1 MVPVAETKL
10 IMEGLAQANF
20 RGLEGLLKE
29 KPKDVE
35 GWRFARGQALL
46 IAETGNL
53 LMLRPPRNPGEKPWM
68 DRATDLRTTAT
79 QLARSLADRDYEK
92 SRRGLRTL
100 ASSCNACHKGFRVKE
115 HIVPFAEKEDVE
127 EKE

>member
-1 MVPVAETKL
+1 
-10 IMEGLAQANF
+10 
-20 RGLEGLLKE
+20 
-29 KPKDVE
+29 VE

-79 QLARSLADRDYEK
+79 QLARFLADRDYDK
-92 SRRGLRTL
+92 SRKGLTTL
-100 ASSCNACHKGFRVKE
+100 ANSCNACHKGFRVKE
-115 HIVPFAEKEDVE
+115 RIVPFAEKEGE
-127 EKE
+127 EDKE